1 MNIIKWIKSIFGE
14 SEFKLLN
21 GNKIENKK
29 NINNYSVG
37 ENQYNINQY
46 SAKPEAIPAL
56 TLVFI
61 VSQDVDEE
69 QMELQIS
76 AYLSSFFV
84 YTLEDESKNG
94 LHEVRVNIPV
104 NTTNI
109 NERSKI
115 ADEYIQQVMQKFK
128 NELIQARKE
137 I

>member
-29 NINNYSVG
+29 SINNYSVG